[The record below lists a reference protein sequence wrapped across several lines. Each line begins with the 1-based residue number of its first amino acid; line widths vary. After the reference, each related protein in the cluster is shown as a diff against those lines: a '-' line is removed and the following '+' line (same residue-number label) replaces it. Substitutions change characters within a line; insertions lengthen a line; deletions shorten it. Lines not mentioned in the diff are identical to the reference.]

1 VELAMLIFQKMMK
14 SMRRK
19 NANLIYCLDSNR
31 TFLFRVR
38 HIARLFVTRL
48 QSKFSLLDE
57 IERDIDFILHI
68 GAHLGQERHLYSRFN
83 VPVFWVEALP
93 NIFVELQKNI
103 KIWPNQYAICGLID
117 GEKKNLVSC
126 EFKQRS
132 LFFYIN
138 PKEA

>member
-19 NANLIYCLDSNR
+19 NANLIYCLDFNR

-38 HIARLFVTRL
+38 HIARLFVTHL

-103 KIWPNQYAICGLID
+103 KIWPNQYAICALID
-117 GEKKNLVSC
+117 GEKKEPC
-126 EFKQRS
+126 FM
-132 LFFYIN
+132 
-138 PKEA
+138 